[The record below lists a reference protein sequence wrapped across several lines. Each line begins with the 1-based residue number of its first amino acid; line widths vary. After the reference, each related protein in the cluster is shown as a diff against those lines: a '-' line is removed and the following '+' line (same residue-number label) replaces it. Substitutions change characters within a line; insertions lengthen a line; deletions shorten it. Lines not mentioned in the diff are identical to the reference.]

1 MKVLVVFVLVATV
14 FYGSVTALAR
24 KASVA
29 SLQTAIDRIRVV
41 EAELK

>member
-1 MKVLVVFVLVATV
+1 MKVLVVVVLVASV

-24 KASVA
+24 KASVT
-29 SLQTAIDRIRVV
+29 SLRTAIDRIHVV